1 MSDVIEVIK
10 VSEASHASHCQLLPP
25 QAGQPT
31 DLSVAL
37 AALRQAGADQFDPV
51 GLHYLGVLARRANG
65 QQGRVRVLLDD
76 KLAQTLAAFK
86 ARFEHAQAAARADAL
101 AAIDPNT
108 PHGPQS
114 ADELQP
120 LRKKGDTQQGLA
132 PRNTKA
138 QPASLGELTR
148 DLTQRVSGQA
158 TGQALGPLGAPQAQ
172 RFAGP
177 GGQHP
182 EPNATQYFRN
192 TWSKISVAK
201 RVAQAL
207 DQAPKNAGPLNS
219 QRLVLRSLA
228 LMREMSPDYLNR
240 FTSYVDALL
249 CLDQCDKEKQAQVKK
264 TAEGDSSKKPKTR
277 RAQAR

>member
-1 MSDVIEVIK
+1 MIAVGAADHS
-10 VSEASHASHCQLLPP
+10 QLLQP
-25 QAGQPT
+25 QADQHT
-31 DLSVAL
+31 DVSVAL

-65 QQGRVRVLLDD
+65 QQARVRELLDG
-76 KLAQTLAAFK
+76 KQAQALAAFK

-101 AAIDPNT
+101 AVIDPNT
-108 PHGPQS
+108 PHDPKTAG
-114 ADELQP
+114 
-120 LRKKGDTQQGLA
+120 
-132 PRNTKA
+132 A
-138 QPASLGELTR
+138 QPASLGDLTR
-148 DLTQRVSGQA
+148 DLTHRVSVQA
-158 TGQALGPLGAPQAQ
+158 AGQALGSLGAPQAQ
-172 RFAGP
+172 RFAGS

-201 RVAQAL
+201 RVTQAL
-207 DQAPKNAGPLNS
+207 DQAPQNAGPLNS

-228 LMREMSPDYLNR
+228 LMREISPDYLNR

-249 CLDQCDKEKQAQVKK
+249 CLDQCDKEKQAQVKRS
-264 TAEGDSSKKPKTR
+264 AEGDSSKKPKPR